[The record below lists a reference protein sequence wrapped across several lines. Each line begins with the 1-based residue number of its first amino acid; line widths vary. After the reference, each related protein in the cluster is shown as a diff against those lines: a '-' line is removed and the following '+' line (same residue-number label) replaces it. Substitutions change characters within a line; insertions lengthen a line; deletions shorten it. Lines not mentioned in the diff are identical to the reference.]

1 MDFLVKLLTGIGV
14 AIPCGLNPY
23 LPLLVISVAGLGGK
37 YTLSSP
43 YTALG
48 SWPVI
53 ILLAILVGVDI
64 FAGKF
69 PQIERLYT
77 NINYL
82 IRPVAGALAF
92 AATVP
97 DSQLNGGLSFVLGL
111 LLALVTYLVKNAWR
125 NALTARSRNAQL
137 LEPLFSTGENVLA
150 GVVALLALV
159 AGIAGGP
166 LAILLLAGLVWWL
179 MNLRRRP
186 VATPL
191 AATDRPLTK
200 SN

>member
-1 MDFLVKLLTGIGV
+1 MDFLVKLLTGVGV

-53 ILLAILVGVDI
+53 VVLAVLVGVDI

-77 NINYL
+77 NVNYL
-82 IRPVAGALAF
+82 IRPVAGAIAF

-97 DSQLNGGLSFVLGL
+97 ESQLNGGLSFVLGL
-111 LLALVTYLVKNAWR
+111 ALALVTYLVKNAWR

-150 GVVALLALV
+150 GIVALMALLV
-159 AGIAGGP
+159 GLAGGP
-166 LAILLLAGLVWWL
+166 LAILLLAGLTLWTF
-179 MNLRRRP
+179 NLRRRRLNP
-186 VATPL
+186 PL
-191 AATDRPLTK
+191 ATDLPLTK
-200 SN
+200 SR